1 MNSTFGLKLKELLL
15 SLGLPESYASAIKII
30 LIVLIV
36 LFLSWLAYFVA
47 KKILINAIN
56 KIVRNTRNK
65 WDNIIFN
72 RKVLNRIAHLAPAIV
87 IYYFAALG
95 LNDFPET
102 SSIIKSASNIYM
114 IFVGMLVFDAF
125 LTGVHNLYL
134 TLPVSNERPIK
145 GYIQT
150 VKIIIY
156 FIGTIFILSVILG
169 KSPAALIAG
178 LGAVAAILI
187 LVFKDTILGFVSSIQ
202 LSANKMVKP
211 GDWISMPS
219 RNADGVVQEITLH
232 TVKVQNWDKTISTVP
247 TYALISESF
256 QKWKGMEESKGRRIS
271 RSVHI
276 DIKSIQFCTH
286 EMLEKFKQ
294 IKLIRDYIIQKQE
307 EIEKYNKELDVEND
321 RVSRR
326 NLTNVGVFRKYVEIY
341 LDKHPK
347 IHPNIPP
354 YITLVRHFQPTEKGL
369 PIQIYCFSKE
379 QSWGIYEQVQADIF
393 DHILAVVPEFDLRI
407 FQNPSGEDL
416 RLIGDIFSHNQ
427 IDKESL

>member
-15 SLGLPESYASAIKII
+15 SLGLPESYASVIKII

-36 LFLSWLAYFVA
+36 LFLSWLAYFIA

-95 LNDFPET
+95 LNNYPEI
-102 SSIIKSASNIYM
+102 SSLIKSAANIYM
-114 IFVGMLVFDAF
+114 IFVGMLVIDAF
-125 LTGVHNLYL
+125 LSGVHNLYL

-202 LSANKMVKP
+202 LSANNMVKP

-219 RNADGVVQEITLH
+219 RNADGPVLEITLH
-232 TVKVQNWDKTISTVP
+232 TVKVQNWDKTISTIP

-256 QKWKGMEESKGRRIS
+256 QNWRGMEESKGRRIA
-271 RSVHI
+271 RSVYI
-276 DIKSIQFCTH
+276 DIKSVKFCTN
-286 EMLEKFKQ
+286 EMLERFKNM
-294 IKLIRDYIIQKQE
+294 KLIQDYIIEKQE
-307 EIEKYNKELDVEND
+307 EIENYNKQLGIEND

-326 NLTNVGVFRKYVEIY
+326 SLTNVGVFRKYVEIY
-341 LDKHPK
+341 LDKHSK
-347 IHPNIPP
+347 IHPNKPP

-379 QSWGIYEQVQADIF
+379 QSWGIYEKVQADIF
-393 DHILAVVPEFDLRI
+393 DHILAVVPEFDLRVY
-407 FQNPSGEDL
+407 QNPSGEDL
-416 RLIGDIFSHNQ
+416 RLIGNILKQ
-427 IDKESL
+427 DKLSGE